1 MMDWNKFAAEITKF
15 EGKKKSLSIA
25 QVKEVLRIVAC
36 VAASE
41 PDFLQAL
48 FLYGVDCLALEHIN
62 EHGKQTAKE
71 SKKSPKRKA
80 PKCKKK

>member
-1 MMDWNKFAAEITKF
+1 MMDWNKFAAKITKF

-36 VAASE
+36 VIVSE
-41 PDFLQAL
+41 PWLCFEFAE
-48 FLYGVDCLALEHIN
+48 YGNRCISEIADERLKAE
-62 EHGKQTAKE
+62 
-71 SKKSPKRKA
+71 KKSPKRKA